1 MSFRPLDAHPERAFV
16 TAGVRWPEA
25 EPATPGVPG
34 GPVISPAKA
43 GAALIPASA
52 AALTATASNDFLRI
66 TYLGVSRRP
75 VWRRFST

>member
-34 GPVISPAKA
+34 GPVN
-43 GAALIPASA
+43 
-52 AALTATASNDFLRI
+52 LTRESGSGTHTRE
-66 TYLGVSRRP
+66 RRCTD
-75 VWRRFST
+75 RDR